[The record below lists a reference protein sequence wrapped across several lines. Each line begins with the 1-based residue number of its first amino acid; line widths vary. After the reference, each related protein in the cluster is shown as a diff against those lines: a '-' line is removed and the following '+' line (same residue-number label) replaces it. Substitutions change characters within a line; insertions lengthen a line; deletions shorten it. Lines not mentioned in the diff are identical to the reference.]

1 MQYSHSGR
9 SSVSGFSARDLTAP
23 WRHIDGVLMAAVTG
37 VAIMGAL
44 MVWSATRHTD
54 DNGAL
59 IYRHLFFLVVG
70 VAMMAAVSLLDYRRL
85 ADWWQVIYG
94 VSLLA
99 LVGVLTPLGAV
110 VNGTSGWYRFGPVSL
125 QPAEFA
131 KLGTILAVASYLG
144 SVERVDLRRLGVALG
159 LLCVPLGVTLMQPD
173 LGSALVFVAI
183 ALGMLVVGGVRVG
196 HLAALA
202 ALAVVAIAVVLSAG
216 VLDEYQQE
224 RITNFATPNGQS
236 YNVTQAQ
243 TAISSGGLRG
253 YGYGQGPQTRG
264 GFVPVQ
270 ESDFIFTVAGEEWG
284 FMGAGLLVGLFGV
297 IVWRVWRTAQLA
309 ADPLGTLLCV
319 GVMSMLLFHIF
330 ENIGMTL
337 GIMPVT
343 GIPLPMVSYG
353 GSSVMASCVAI
364 GVVQSVH
371 MHRFS

>member
-1 MQYSHSGR
+1 
-9 SSVSGFSARDLTAP
+9 
-23 WRHIDGVLMAAVTG
+23 
-37 VAIMGAL
+37 

-54 DNGAL
+54 DNTGL
-59 IYRHLFFLVVG
+59 IFRHLMFMLIG
-70 VAMMAAVSLLDYRRL
+70 LGLMGAVSLLDYRRL
-85 ADWWQVIYG
+85 ADWWQIIYG
-94 VSLLA
+94 ASLLL

-131 KLGTILAVASYLG
+131 KLGTIVAVAAYLG
-144 SVERVDLRRLGVALG
+144 SLDRIDLRRLGIALS
-159 LLCVPLGVTLMQPD
+159 LLVVPLGVTLMQPD
-173 LGSALVFVAI
+173 LGSALVFAAI
-183 ALGMLVVGGVRVG
+183 AVGMLVVGGVRVG

-202 ALAVVAIAVVLSAG
+202 VLGVLAMVFVFSSGL
-216 VLDEYQQE
+216 LDEYQQD
-224 RITNFATPNGQS
+224 RITNFATPDGQS

-243 TAISSGGLRG
+243 TAISSGGLTG
-253 YGYGQGPQTRG
+253 YGYGKGPQTRG

-284 FMGAGLLVGLFGV
+284 FMGAGLLVALLGV
-297 IVWRVWRTAQLA
+297 VIWRIWRTAQLA

-319 GVMSMLLFHIF
+319 GVMSMFLFHIF

-343 GIPLPMVSYG
+343 GIPLPFVSYG
-353 GSSVMASCVAI
+353 GSSIMASFTAI